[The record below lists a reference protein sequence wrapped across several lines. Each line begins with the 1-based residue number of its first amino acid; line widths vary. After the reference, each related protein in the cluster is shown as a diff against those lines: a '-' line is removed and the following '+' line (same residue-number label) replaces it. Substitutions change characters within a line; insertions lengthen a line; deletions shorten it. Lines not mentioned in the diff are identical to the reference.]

1 MNKRFGFGVTAFY
14 YIYNPLP
21 KHYSSK
27 TVDTQ
32 TLLIRIFKSYPTD
45 MQWDAVIT

>member
-21 KHYSSK
+21 NITHQKLWIPKHYS
-27 TVDTQ
+27 
-32 TLLIRIFKSYPTD
+32 
-45 MQWDAVIT
+45 

>member
-14 YIYNPLP
+14 YIYNPPP

-27 TVDTQ
+27 TSRAIPLIYNGMR
-32 TLLIRIFKSYPTD
+32 LLLKL
-45 MQWDAVIT
+45 MV